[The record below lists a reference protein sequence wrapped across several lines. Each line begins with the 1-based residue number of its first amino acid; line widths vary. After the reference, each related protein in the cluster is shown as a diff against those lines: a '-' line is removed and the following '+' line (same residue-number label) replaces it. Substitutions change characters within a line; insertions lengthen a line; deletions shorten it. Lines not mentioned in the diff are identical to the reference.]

1 MMKLMKRL
9 KPYWLSITAVL
20 VLTFGQVI
28 GQLYLPT
35 LMSNIIDKGVVTGDT
50 DYIWS
55 TGMKMLL
62 ISFASVI
69 LSVIV
74 VYLAS
79 RISMGFG
86 KELRD
91 KIFTKVEDFSLQ
103 EFDKVGTSSL
113 ITRTTNDVVQI
124 QNVLYMMMRLM
135 VMAPIMLL
143 GGIIIMAVGR
153 DAKLSLIFVV
163 VLPLL
168 LLLVVILGGKAMPMF
183 KSLQK
188 KMDKLNRVI
197 REGLTGIRV
206 VRSFNRNEDE
216 LEKFEEAN
224 ADYATT
230 AIKVNRLLSL
240 MSPLMMLLM
249 NLTSIAIVW
258 IGSIFIGNGDMQ
270 VGDLMAFIQYA
281 MQIMMS
287 FMMLSAVFI
296 MIPRAG
302 ASAERIN
309 EVLDMNAEILNPE
322 NPKTSTPPA
331 KLSFEHVTFR
341 YEGAEK
347 PVIEDITFEANAG
360 ETIAIIGST
369 GAGKSTLIN
378 MIPRFYDVESGVVK
392 INGIDVREMD
402 QSSLRQ
408 KIGLV
413 PQKAVLF
420 TGTIASNMRYGKEDA
435 TDEEIWEALRTAQA
449 ENFVSKLANG
459 LGSRVEQGGNNF
471 SGGQKQRLS
480 IARSLIRKPEIYIFD
495 DSFSALDFKTDAKLR
510 EALKAETTEAVTLIV
525 AQRITSVVNSD
536 QIIVMNEGKIAGM
549 GTHEELKESNQIYQE
564 IMRSQLSEE
573 EIA

>member
-143 GGIIIMAVGR
+143 GGIIMAVGR

-347 PVIEDITFEANAG
+347 PVIEDIIFEANAG

>member
-55 TGMKMLL
+55 TGMQMLL

-79 RISMGFG
+79 KISMGFG
-86 KELRD
+86 KDLRD

-143 GGIIIMAVGR
+143 GGIIMAVGR

-168 LLLVVILGGKAMPMF
+168 LLLVVVLGGKAMPMF

-309 EVLDMNAEILNPE
+309 EVLDMEAEILNPE

-331 KLSFEHVTFR
+331 KLSFENVTFR

-347 PVIEDITFEANAG
+347 PVIEDISFEANAG
-360 ETIAIIGST
+360 ETVAIIGST

-449 ENFVSKLANG
+449 ENFVSKLSNG

>member
-143 GGIIIMAVGR
+143 GGIIMAVGR

-287 FMMLSAVFI
+287 FMMLSVVFI

-449 ENFVSKLANG
+449 ENFVSKLATG

-536 QIIVMNEGKIAGM
+536 QIIVMNEGEIAGM

>member
-50 DYIWS
+50 NYIWS

-86 KELRD
+86 KDLRD

-143 GGIIIMAVGR
+143 GGIIMAVGR

-331 KLSFEHVTFR
+331 KLSFENVTFR

-360 ETIAIIGST
+360 ETVAIIGST

-435 TDEEIWEALRTAQA
+435 TDEEIWAALRTAQA

-536 QIIVMNEGKIAGM
+536 QIIVMNEGKIAGI

>member
-143 GGIIIMAVGR
+143 GGIIMAVGR

-480 IARSLIRKPEIYIFD
+480 IACSLIRKPEIYIFD

>member
-50 DYIWS
+50 DYIWN
-55 TGMKMLL
+55 TGMQMLL

-86 KELRD
+86 KDLRD

-143 GGIIIMAVGR
+143 GGIIMAVGR

-331 KLSFEHVTFR
+331 KLSFENVTFR

-360 ETIAIIGST
+360 ETVAIIGST

-435 TDEEIWEALRTAQA
+435 TDEEIWAALRTAQA

-536 QIIVMNEGKIAGM
+536 QIIVMNEGKIAGI

>member
-143 GGIIIMAVGR
+143 GGIIMAVGR

-536 QIIVMNEGKIAGM
+536 QIIVMNEGKITGM

>member
-35 LMSNIIDKGVVTGDT
+35 LMSNIIDKGVVKGDT

-55 TGMKMLL
+55 TGMQMLL

-86 KELRD
+86 KDLRD

-143 GGIIIMAVGR
+143 GGIIMAVGR

-168 LLLVVILGGKAMPMF
+168 LLLVVVLGGKAMPMF

-206 VRSFNRNEDE
+206 VRSFNRNADE

-258 IGSIFIGNGDMQ
+258 IGSIFIGNGAMQ

-331 KLSFEHVTFR
+331 KLSFENVTFR

-347 PVIEDITFEANAG
+347 PVIEDITFEAKAG

-402 QSSLRQ
+402 QSILRQ

-435 TDEEIWEALRTAQA
+435 TDEEIWKALRTAQA

-459 LGSRVEQGGNNF
+459 LDSLVEQGGNNF

-480 IARSLIRKPEIYIFD
+480 IARSLIRTPEIYIFD

-536 QIIVMNEGKIAGM
+536 QIIVLNEGKVAGI

>member
-55 TGMKMLL
+55 TGMQMLL

-86 KELRD
+86 KDLRD

-143 GGIIIMAVGR
+143 GGIIMAVGR

-331 KLSFEHVTFR
+331 KLSFENVTFR

-360 ETIAIIGST
+360 ETVAIIGST

-435 TDEEIWEALRTAQA
+435 TDKEIWAALRTAQA

-536 QIIVMNEGKIAGM
+536 QIIVMNEGKIAGI

>member
-1 MMKLMKRL
+1 MKRL

-50 DYIWS
+50 NYIWS
-55 TGMKMLL
+55 TGMQMLL

-86 KELRD
+86 KDLRD

-143 GGIIIMAVGR
+143 GGIIMAVGR

-322 NPKTSTPPA
+322 NPITSTPPA

-360 ETIAIIGST
+360 ETVAIIGST

-435 TDEEIWEALRTAQA
+435 TDEEIWAALRTAQA

-536 QIIVMNEGKIAGM
+536 QIIVMNEGKIAGI

>member
-143 GGIIIMAVGR
+143 GGIIMAVGR

-360 ETIAIIGST
+360 ETTAIIGST

>member
-55 TGMKMLL
+55 TGMQMLL

-86 KELRD
+86 KDLRD

-143 GGIIIMAVGR
+143 GGIIMAVGR

-331 KLSFEHVTFR
+331 KLSFENVTFR

-360 ETIAIIGST
+360 ETVAIIGST

-435 TDEEIWEALRTAQA
+435 TDEEIWAALRTAQA

-510 EALKAETTEAVTLIV
+510 EGLKAETTEAVTLIV

-536 QIIVMNEGKIAGM
+536 QIIVMNEGKIAGI

>member
-28 GQLYLPT
+28 GQLFLPT
-35 LMSNIIDKGVVTGDT
+35 LMSNIIDKGVVKGDT

-55 TGMKMLL
+55 TGMQMLL

-86 KELRD
+86 KDLRD

-143 GGIIIMAVGR
+143 GGIIMAVGR

-258 IGSIFIGNGDMQ
+258 IGSIFIGNGDME

-309 EVLDMNAEILNPE
+309 EVLDMKAEILNPE

-347 PVIEDITFEANAG
+347 PVIEDITFEAKAG
-360 ETIAIIGST
+360 EMIAIIGST

-402 QSSLRQ
+402 QSKLRQ

-435 TDEEIWEALRTAQA
+435 TDEEIWAALRTAQA

-536 QIIVMNEGKIAGM
+536 QIIVLNEGKIAGI
-549 GTHEELKESNQIYQE
+549 GTHEELKESNKIYQE
-564 IMRSQLSEE
+564 IMKSQLSEE

>member
-28 GQLYLPT
+28 GQLFLPT
-35 LMSNIIDKGVVTGDT
+35 LMSNIIDKGVVKGDT

-55 TGMKMLL
+55 TGMQMLL

-86 KELRD
+86 KDLRD

-143 GGIIIMAVGR
+143 GGIIMAVGR

-258 IGSIFIGNGDMQ
+258 IGSIFIGNGDME

-309 EVLDMNAEILNPE
+309 EVLDMKAEILNPE

-347 PVIEDITFEANAG
+347 PVIEDITFEAKAG

-402 QSSLRQ
+402 QSKLRQ

-435 TDEEIWEALRTAQA
+435 TDEEIWAALRTAQA

-536 QIIVMNEGKIAGM
+536 QIIVLNEGKIAGI
-549 GTHEELKESNQIYQE
+549 GTHEELKESNKIYRE
-564 IMRSQLSEE
+564 IMKSQLSEE

>member
-86 KELRD
+86 KDLRD

-143 GGIIIMAVGR
+143 GGIIMAVGR

-331 KLSFEHVTFR
+331 KLSFENVTFR

-360 ETIAIIGST
+360 ETVAIIGST

-435 TDEEIWEALRTAQA
+435 TDEEIWAALQTAQA

-536 QIIVMNEGKIAGM
+536 QIIVMNEGKIAGI

>member
-28 GQLYLPT
+28 GQLFLPT
-35 LMSNIIDKGVVTGDT
+35 LMSNIIDKGVVKGDT

-55 TGMKMLL
+55 TGMQMLL

-86 KELRD
+86 KDLRD

-143 GGIIIMAVGR
+143 GGIIMAVGR

-258 IGSIFIGNGDMQ
+258 IGSIFIGNGDME

-309 EVLDMNAEILNPE
+309 EVLDMKAEILNPE

-347 PVIEDITFEANAG
+347 PVIEDITFEAKAG

-402 QSSLRQ
+402 QSKLRQ

-435 TDEEIWEALRTAQA
+435 TDEEIWAALRTAQA

-525 AQRITSVVNSD
+525 AQRITSVINSD
-536 QIIVMNEGKIAGM
+536 QIIVLNEGKIAGI
-549 GTHEELKESNQIYQE
+549 GTHEELKESNKIYQE
-564 IMRSQLSEE
+564 IMKSQLSEE

>member
-35 LMSNIIDKGVVTGDT
+35 LMSNIIDKGVVKGDT

-55 TGMKMLL
+55 TGMQMLL

-86 KELRD
+86 KDLRD

-143 GGIIIMAVGR
+143 GGIIMAVGR

-168 LLLVVILGGKAMPMF
+168 LLLVVVLGGKAMPMF

-206 VRSFNRNEDE
+206 VRSFNRNADE

-258 IGSIFIGNGDMQ
+258 IGSIFIGNGDVQ

-331 KLSFEHVTFR
+331 KLSFENVTFR

-347 PVIEDITFEANAG
+347 PVIEDITFEAKAG

-402 QSSLRQ
+402 QSILRQ

-435 TDEEIWEALRTAQA
+435 TDEEIWKALRTAQA

-459 LGSRVEQGGNNF
+459 LDSRVEQGGNNF

-480 IARSLIRKPEIYIFD
+480 IARSLIRTPEIYIFD

-536 QIIVMNEGKIAGM
+536 QIIVLNEGKVAGI

>member
-50 DYIWS
+50 NYIWS
-55 TGMKMLL
+55 TGMQMLL

-86 KELRD
+86 KDLRD

-143 GGIIIMAVGR
+143 GGIIMAVGR

-331 KLSFEHVTFR
+331 KLSFENVTFR

-360 ETIAIIGST
+360 ETVAIIGST

-435 TDEEIWEALRTAQA
+435 IDEEIWAALRTAQA

-536 QIIVMNEGKIAGM
+536 QIIVMNEGKIAGI

>member
-35 LMSNIIDKGVVTGDT
+35 LMSNIIDKGVVNGDT

-55 TGMKMLL
+55 TGMQMLL

-79 RISMGFG
+79 KISMGFG
-86 KELRD
+86 KDLRD

-143 GGIIIMAVGR
+143 GGIIMAVGR

-168 LLLVVILGGKAMPMF
+168 LLLVVVLGGKAMPMF

-309 EVLDMNAEILNPE
+309 EVLDMEAEILNPE

-331 KLSFEHVTFR
+331 KLSFENVTFR

-347 PVIEDITFEANAG
+347 PVIEDISFEANAG
-360 ETIAIIGST
+360 ETVAIIGST

-449 ENFVSKLANG
+449 ENFVSKLSNG

-510 EALKAETTEAVTLIV
+510 EALKTETTEAVTLIV

-536 QIIVMNEGKIAGM
+536 QIIVLNEGKIAGI

>member
-143 GGIIIMAVGR
+143 GGIIMAVGR

-369 GAGKSTLIN
+369 GAGKSTLNN

>member
-143 GGIIIMAVGR
+143 GGIIMAVGR

-392 INGIDVREMD
+392 INGIDVHEMD

>member
-143 GGIIIMAVGR
+143 GGIIMAVGR

-536 QIIVMNEGKIAGM
+536 QIIVMNEGKIARM

>member
-55 TGMKMLL
+55 TGMQMLL

-86 KELRD
+86 KDLRD

-143 GGIIIMAVGR
+143 GGIIMAVGR

-322 NPKTSTPPA
+322 NPKTNTPPA

-360 ETIAIIGST
+360 ETVAIIGST

-435 TDEEIWEALRTAQA
+435 TDEEIWAALRTAQA

-536 QIIVMNEGKIAGM
+536 QIIVMNEGKIAGI
-549 GTHEELKESNQIYQE
+549 GTHEELKETNQIYQE

>member
-50 DYIWS
+50 NYIWS
-55 TGMKMLL
+55 TGMQMLL

-69 LSVIV
+69 LSFIV

-86 KELRD
+86 KDLRD

-103 EFDKVGTSSL
+103 EIDKVGTSSL

-143 GGIIIMAVGR
+143 GGIIMAVGR

-206 VRSFNRNEDE
+206 VRSFNHNEDE

-331 KLSFEHVTFR
+331 KLSFENVTFR

-360 ETIAIIGST
+360 ETVAIIGST

-435 TDEEIWEALRTAQA
+435 TDEEIWAALRTAQA

-536 QIIVMNEGKIAGM
+536 QIIVMNEGKIAGI

>member
-143 GGIIIMAVGR
+143 GGIIMAVGR

-449 ENFVSKLANG
+449 ENFVSKLATG

-536 QIIVMNEGKIAGM
+536 QIIVMNEGEIAGM

-564 IMRSQLSEE
+564 IMRSQL
-573 EIA
+573 

>member
-9 KPYWLSITAVL
+9 KHYWLSITAVL

-28 GQLYLPT
+28 GQLFLPT
-35 LMSNIIDKGVVTGDT
+35 LMSNIIDKGVVKGDT

-55 TGMKMLL
+55 TGMQMLL

-86 KELRD
+86 KDLRD

-143 GGIIIMAVGR
+143 GGIIMAVGR

-258 IGSIFIGNGDMQ
+258 IGSIFIGNGDME

-309 EVLDMNAEILNPE
+309 EVLDMKAEILNPE
-322 NPKTSTPPA
+322 NPKISTPPA

-347 PVIEDITFEANAG
+347 PVIEDITFEAKAG

-402 QSSLRQ
+402 QSKLRQ

-435 TDEEIWEALRTAQA
+435 TDEEIWAALRTAQA

-536 QIIVMNEGKIAGM
+536 QIIVLNEGKIAGI
-549 GTHEELKESNQIYQE
+549 GTHEELKESNKIYQE
-564 IMRSQLSEE
+564 IMKSQLSEE

>member
-86 KELRD
+86 KDLRD

-143 GGIIIMAVGR
+143 GGIIMAVGR

-331 KLSFEHVTFR
+331 KLSFENVSFR

-360 ETIAIIGST
+360 ETVAIIGST

-420 TGTIASNMRYGKEDA
+420 TGTIASNMRYGKEYA
-435 TDEEIWEALRTAQA
+435 TDEEIWAALRTAQA

-536 QIIVMNEGKIAGM
+536 QIIVMNEGKIAGI

>member
-1 MMKLMKRL
+1 MKLMKRL

-143 GGIIIMAVGR
+143 GGIIMAVGR

>member
-1 MMKLMKRL
+1 MKRL

-143 GGIIIMAVGR
+143 GGIIMAVGR

-510 EALKAETTEAVTLIV
+510 ETLKAETTEAVTLIV

>member
-143 GGIIIMAVGR
+143 GGIIMAVGR

-435 TDEEIWEALRTAQA
+435 TDEEIWEALRTAKA

>member
-143 GGIIIMAVGR
+143 GGIIMAVGR

-510 EALKAETTEAVTLIV
+510 EALNAETTEAVTLIV

>member
-143 GGIIIMAVGR
+143 GGIIMAVGR

-480 IARSLIRKPEIYIFD
+480 IARS
-495 DSFSALDFKTDAKLR
+495 
-510 EALKAETTEAVTLIV
+510 
-525 AQRITSVVNSD
+525 
-536 QIIVMNEGKIAGM
+536 
-549 GTHEELKESNQIYQE
+549 
-564 IMRSQLSEE
+564 
-573 EIA
+573 

>member
-50 DYIWS
+50 NYIWS
-55 TGMKMLL
+55 TGMQMLL

-86 KELRD
+86 KDLRD

-143 GGIIIMAVGR
+143 GGIIMAVGR

-331 KLSFEHVTFR
+331 KLSFENVTFR

-360 ETIAIIGST
+360 ETVAIIGST

-435 TDEEIWEALRTAQA
+435 TDEEIWAALRTAQA

-480 IARSLIRKPEIYIFD
+480 ITRSLIRKPEIYIFD

-536 QIIVMNEGKIAGM
+536 QIIVMNEGKIAGI

>member
-50 DYIWS
+50 NYIWS
-55 TGMKMLL
+55 TGMQMLL

-86 KELRD
+86 KDLRD

-143 GGIIIMAVGR
+143 GGIIMAVGR

-331 KLSFEHVTFR
+331 KLSFENVTFR

-360 ETIAIIGST
+360 ETVAIIGST

-435 TDEEIWEALRTAQA
+435 TDEEIWAVLRTAQA

-536 QIIVMNEGKIAGM
+536 QIIVMNEGKIAGI

>member
-143 GGIIIMAVGR
+143 GGIIMAVGR

-510 EALKAETTEAVTLIV
+510 EALKVETTEAVTLIV

>member
-1 MMKLMKRL
+1 MKRL

-143 GGIIIMAVGR
+143 GGIIMAVGR
-153 DAKLSLIFVV
+153 DAELSLIFVV

>member
-1 MMKLMKRL
+1 MKRL

-143 GGIIIMAVGR
+143 GGIIMAVGR

-435 TDEEIWEALRTAQA
+435 TDEEIWEVLRTAQA

>member
-35 LMSNIIDKGVVTGDT
+35 LMSNIIDKGVVKGDT

-55 TGMKMLL
+55 TGMQMLL

-86 KELRD
+86 KDLRD

-143 GGIIIMAVGR
+143 GGIIMAVGR

-168 LLLVVILGGKAMPMF
+168 LLLVVVLGGKAMPMF

-206 VRSFNRNEDE
+206 VRSFNRNADE

-331 KLSFEHVTFR
+331 KLSFENVTFR

-347 PVIEDITFEANAG
+347 PVIEDITFEAKAG
-360 ETIAIIGST
+360 ETVAIIGST

-402 QSSLRQ
+402 QSILRQ

-435 TDEEIWEALRTAQA
+435 TDEEIWKALRTAQA

-459 LGSRVEQGGNNF
+459 LDSRVEQGGNNF

-480 IARSLIRKPEIYIFD
+480 IARSLIRTPEIYIFD

-510 EALKAETTEAVTLIV
+510 DALKAETTEAVTLIV

-536 QIIVMNEGKIAGM
+536 QIIVLNEGKVAGI